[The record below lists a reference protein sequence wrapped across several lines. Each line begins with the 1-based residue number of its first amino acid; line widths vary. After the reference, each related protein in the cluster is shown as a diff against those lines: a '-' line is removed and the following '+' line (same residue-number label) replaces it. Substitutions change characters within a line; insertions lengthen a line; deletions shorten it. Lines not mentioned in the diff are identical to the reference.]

1 VLSIAQ
7 KGAAGFTSCIDI
19 YPIARHIE
27 LVDINGGTS
36 GAAALNKGEHR
47 CVAEPNSNSWLKRCG
62 EMQGYT

>member
-1 VLSIAQ
+1 MAK
-7 KGAAGFTSCIDI
+7 KGAAGSTSCIDI

-36 GAAALNKGEHR
+36 GAAALNKGESW